1 MIIEIEKKLK
11 NMILKIVKNET
22 LLSVKGIQKKI
33 DVFRGIIPYEK
44 AGEILPAIAI
54 RASKGKNYLEKR
66 ELEVSVI
73 FETTNPNTEIG
84 YEEHMRILQQIIDEV
99 ISKGTVDN
107 IAEISPEVNWEFFD
121 EQAYPNYISHIIFK
135 IISRKAY
142 RTDVDAWIKGEWE

>member
-66 ELEVSVI
+66 ELEVSFI
-73 FETTNPNTEIG
+73 FETTNPNT
-84 YEEHMRILQQIIDEV
+84 
-99 ISKGTVDN
+99 
-107 IAEISPEVNWEFFD
+107 
-121 EQAYPNYISHIIFK
+121 
-135 IISRKAY
+135 
-142 RTDVDAWIKGEWE
+142 